1 MGGRAEAEVCVGA
14 VLSRRG
20 RRAGGAW
27 VAAAVAGTML
37 AGAAQAA
44 DPPLPVFAN
53 RTVTVTNASG
63 ADTAAI
69 QAAIDSTSAAGGGT
83 VVLSGG
89 TYTAAALS
97 LKSNVNL
104 QIQAGSTLQ
113 MLGMS
118 SYQAAS
124 GTTNFITASNVS
136 NVAITGGGTIDGQ
149 GSAWWTAFNNNT
161 ISTRPRLVQFTNAAT
176 VLIQGVTL
184 TNSPQINVAFGK
196 TDNVTVSGVTIS
208 APSTSPNTDGIDPAG
223 SNYLIQNCNIS
234 TGDDNIA
241 IKPQNVACSNIV
253 IRNNTFGTGHGV
265 SVGGQTNLGLNG
277 LTVSDST
284 FTNTTNGVRLKAGRG
299 NGGLVEN
306 VTYSN
311 LTMTNVQHPIYIT
324 SYYLNGGDTAPSNP
338 ASDSSQPVD
347 GTTPAWI
354 NISLSNITDTGANEI
369 GIVYGLPEMPV
380 EGITFN
386 NVDISAQKGL
396 ELYHVR
402 GALVSADS
410 TFVVGSG
417 PSILTFDTT
426 FAPVPEPASLL
437 LVGCGGVGLLLRR
450 RKR

>member
-1 MGGRAEAEVCVGA
+1 M
-14 VLSRRG
+14 
-20 RRAGGAW
+20 
-27 VAAAVAGTML
+27 AAVIIV
-37 AGAAQAA
+37 AGAAARALAA
-44 DPPLPVFAN
+44 DPTLPVFAD
-53 RTVTVTNASG
+53 RTVTVTNGSG

-69 QAAIDSTSAAGGGT
+69 QAAIDFTSAAGGGT

-97 LKSNVNL
+97 LKSNINL

-124 GTTNFITASNVS
+124 GTTNFITASGVS

-161 ISTRPRLVQFTNAAT
+161 ISTRPRLVQFTNAST

-196 TDNVTVSGVTIS
+196 TNDVTVTGVTIT

-241 IKPQNVACSNIV
+241 IKPQNVACSNIM

-324 SYYLNGGDTAPSNP
+324 SYYLNGGDTAPADPS
-338 ASDSSQPVD
+338 SDSGQPVN
-347 GTTPAWI
+347 GTTPAWSD
-354 NISLSNITDTGANEI
+354 ISFSNITDTGAKEI
-369 GIVYGLPEMPV
+369 GIVYGLPEMAV
-380 EGITFN
+380 NGITFN
-386 NVDISAQKGL
+386 NVDITAQNGL
-396 ELYHVR
+396 ELCHVR

-410 TFVVGSG
+410 AFVVGSG
-417 PSILTFDTT
+417 PAILAYDAT
-426 FAPVPEPASLL
+426 FAAAPEPASLL
-437 LVGCGGVGLLLRR
+437 LVGCGGAGLLLRR